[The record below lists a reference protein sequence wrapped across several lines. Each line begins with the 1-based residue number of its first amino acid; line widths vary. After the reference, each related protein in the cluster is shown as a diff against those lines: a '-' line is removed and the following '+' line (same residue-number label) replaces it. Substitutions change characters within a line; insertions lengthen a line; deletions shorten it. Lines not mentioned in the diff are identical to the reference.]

1 MMVDFCKYLIAELI
15 GEVKED
21 IVCGLSFSETPPA
34 DEESPAPKIFLFSA
48 EPALKNNATY

>member
-34 DEESPAPKIFLFSA
+34 DEESPAPKILLFSA